1 MTLAASL
8 FRHLAAS
15 WCDVDVV
22 FEPPSCE
29 VIGMPETISRFGR
42 VFANEPGR
50 RVAVVANGRAS
61 MAGF

>member
-22 FEPPSCE
+22 FEPTSRK
-29 VIGMPETISRFGR
+29 VIGMPKASSRLGG
-42 VFANEPGR
+42 VFTDEPGR
-50 RVAVVANGRAS
+50 SVAIVAHSHGS
-61 MAGF
+61 MAGL